1 MLALSEE
8 GYTQREIAARVG
20 CSQGSVSDILKK
32 QRLTGSVNDA
42 QIPGRRRKT
51 SEREDQIIVRKSKSN
66 HFKTAQEIKVEMQNK
81 HAVSVSLSTTKRR
94 LREVGLKGYKPREN
108 HALLLAI
115 RNYAYNLLKH
125 TKIGQK
131 SSGPKWFSAMNQSSA
146 FTGVTGEFM

>member
-1 MLALSEE
+1 MH
-8 GYTQREIAARVG
+8 
-20 CSQGSVSDILKK
+20 KK

-51 SEREDQIIVRKSKSN
+51 SEREDRIIVRKSKSN
-66 HFKTAQEIKVEMQNK
+66 RFETAPEIKVEMQNECL
-81 HAVSVSLSTTKRR
+81 SVYHKRR
-94 LREVGLKGYKPREN
+94 LREAGLKGYKPRKK

-115 RNYAYNLLKH
+115 RRYAYNLLKH

-131 SSGPKWFSAMNQSSA
+131 SSGPKWFSAMNQGSA

>member
-32 QRLTGSVNDA
+32 QRLTGSVKDA

-94 LREVGLKGYKPREN
+94 LREAGLKGCKPKKPT
-108 HALLLAI
+108 
-115 RNYAYNLLKH
+115 AYC
-125 TKIGQK
+125 
-131 SSGPKWFSAMNQSSA
+131 SP
-146 FTGVTGEFM
+146 